1 MASNYS
7 LENYKSE
14 QEKLFDQKR
23 DAAKQAAFVNHQ
35 KLLKYLPQQTAGQSL
50 GMTET
55 AKIAASNAYQQ
66 NVAAADAAFAEGMS
80 ELNNY
85 VRTEQ
90 ERLDDKAKAE
100 QDETFN
106 NVMTTIDSQTWN
118 TTADL
123 ENYIK
128 GYEGKVSDTQWQE
141 IQGRLKYY
149 QENPDQQAADN
160 AYNDQKTL
168 AVSAGK
174 TTDVGGYLSNT
185 NAGNNFT
192 IGNYKVELGEAA
204 AEGAVPA
211 DKVAKI
217 ADKVPF
223 AYNGGIYIKIN
234 GTVYAVRG
242 RGGKLDSDGY
252 KDALDYLV
260 NGKKAAAT
268 DGSAQTTTSDTAG
281 VSQTTPTS
289 SSTTHW
295 EKYYGNNK
303 KHR

>member
-1 MASNYS
+1 
-7 LENYKSE
+7 
-14 QEKLFDQKR
+14 
-23 DAAKQAAFVNHQ
+23 
-35 KLLKYLPQQTAGQSL
+35 
-50 GMTET
+50 MTET

-100 QDETFN
+100 QDEAFN

-123 ENYIK
+123 EKYIK

-149 QENPDQQAADN
+149 QENPNQQAADN
-160 AYNDQKTL
+160 EYNNQKTL
-168 AVSAGK
+168 KVSVGK
-174 TTDVGGYLSNT
+174 AEDLGGYLSNT
-185 NAGNNFT
+185 KEKNDFKINGH
-192 IGNYKVELGEAA
+192 KVELGTAVED
-204 AEGAVPA
+204 GTVPA

-217 ADKVPF
+217 SDKVPF

-268 DGSAQTTTSDTAG
+268 EESAQTTTSATDSAKTIIAENADMIVYSDG
-281 VSQTTPTS
+281 TKVRKPR
-289 SSTTHW
+289 
-295 EKYYGNNK
+295 Y
-303 KHR
+303 